1 MTCPWQFHGVD
12 RAENPDGTV
21 TLTLTGWN
29 YTSNAERTHGDT
41 AMCRWCKQPIH
52 RAGHGWEADTP
63 GDCPDAGPLL
73 PGHSPVPLPQVVRAA
88 EPCLTRTVPLQFSE
102 RDGKPVQVIESG
114 TAAAM
119 VHEHV
124 SEDHTVVWQGR
135 GWTVEIRSDYPLW
148 RMNG

>member
-1 MTCPWQFHGVD
+1 MTCCPWQFHGAV

-29 YTSNAERTHGDT
+29 YTSHEQRHHGDT
-41 AMCRWCKQPIH
+41 ATCRWCRQPIH
-52 RAGHGWEADTP
+52 RAGPVGWEADTP

-73 PGHSPVPLPQVVRAA
+73 PDHSPEPLPQVVHAT
-88 EPCLTRTVPLQFSE
+88 EPCMTRTVPLQFSGNE
-102 RDGKPVQVIESG
+102 QVMESG
-114 TAAAM
+114 TVADM

-124 SEDHTVVWQGR
+124 SEDYTVVWQGR

-148 RMNG
+148 QMTG